1 MPITPTYPGVYIEE
15 DASLALSIS
24 QGNTAIPVFIG
35 RFSPKKTS
43 ITPQV
48 VRVSSWLDF
57 TNQFHVGCVTSI
69 DIKSTPPPAAK
80 KPKKVE
86 KVENDISAENK
97 ATKENGEVNSDTN
110 EEEKKADYT
119 YEVTAVNYTTSSDAL
134 KLYFQNGGGPCYI
147 LPIADLGNTET
158 LGLIPELIEQAL
170 EITLIVCSEQDSG
183 YQSQIYNSLTPSL
196 LNAGYFLI
204 ADNQDKT
211 TAISVNVPSQTAT
224 YYPAVKVSQ
233 LMQTEESLIAVSGY
247 KDAGTTLDTI
257 KNLAQL
263 KEKNPDVYQQAVAA
277 IQNISR
283 TIPASVIM
291 AGVYCATDAGRGVW
305 KAPANIVLSGI
316 SDVEERLTEDEQ
328 GTMNQKGINAI
339 RYFNNRGFVVWGTR
353 TLKDD
358 DNWRYIPVRRLF
370 NAAERDIKQA
380 MRFAVFE
387 PNSQPTWEQV
397 RSAIDNYLHQLWQQG
412 ALVGSNPQEAYF
424 VQIGQGITMSE
435 SDIRQ
440 GRMIVKVGMAAVRPA
455 EFIILQFSQKVAQ

>member
-1 MPITPTYPGVYIEE
+1 MPIVPTYPGVYIEE
-15 DASLALSIS
+15 DASPALSVS
-24 QGNTAIPVFIG
+24 QGSTAIPVFIG
-35 RFSPKKTS
+35 RFLPKETS
-43 ITPQV
+43 TTPKIT
-48 VRVSSWLDF
+48 RVSSWLDF
-57 TNQFHVGCVTSI
+57 TNLFHVGCVTSI
-69 DIKSTPPPAAK
+69 AIKSTPPPAAK
-80 KPKKVE
+80 KTKKVE
-86 KVENDISAENK
+86 KIEGDISAEN
-97 ATKENGEVNSDTN
+97 ENGEVNSDP

-119 YEVTAVNYTTSSDAL
+119 YEVTVGTYTTSSDAL

-147 LPIADLGNTET
+147 LPIADTNNTT
-158 LGLIPELIEQAL
+158 LALIPELIKQAL

-183 YQSQIYNSLTPSL
+183 YQSQIYNSLTSSL
-196 LNAGYFLI
+196 LNEGYFLI
-204 ADNQDKT
+204 ADNQDKAF
-211 TAISVNVPSQTAT
+211 AISTNVSSQTAT

-233 LMQTEESLIAVSGY
+233 LMQMEESLIAVSSY
-247 KDAGTTLDTI
+247 KDAKANNVT
-257 KNLAQL
+257 NLTEL
-263 KEKNPDVYQQAVAA
+263 KEKNPNVYKEA
-277 IQNISR
+277 ITAIKNVNK
-283 TIPASVIM
+283 TIPASAIM
-291 AGVYCATDAGRGVW
+291 AGVYCATDASRGVW

-328 GTMNQKGINAI
+328 GTMNQKGINVI

-387 PNSQPTWEQV
+387 PNSQPTWERV

-412 ALVGSNPQEAYF
+412 ALVGSHPQEAYF
-424 VQIGQGITMSE
+424 VQIGQGVTMSE
-435 SDIRQ
+435 VDIKQ